1 MTKREILKL
10 TGLTEK
16 EFYKLYPTKE
26 AYEMKFGG
34 IHSNNKMQDGGNPIV
49 YPQQPTED
57 QFFNYG
63 ASYNVGIPYMEY
75 GGPYPQQGTADEFFN
90 FGKPA
95 PSLNF
100 YQTGGNV
107 QDQIIQIIEKFA
119 EINNIAPQNIID
131 ELKNMGQGEQQEAI
145 QQMLEYVQA
154 NTEQEVSQDL
164 YGQGL
169 TQEEYPENSPEDYT
183 EDMTQESQS
192 MKMGGKK
199 LKKYQGYNS
208 IVNENNKK
216 DESYL
221 NKTSDFAKWLRN
233 TALQSDMEET
243 MGKMQK
249 GGPFE
254 KTYKGRTYIVDPTT
268 KTVIDKATG
277 TDATK
282 MAGLEFPDIYRDVI
296 GSSPRTDKDD
306 VRFHNTF
313 YSDKFYDEY
322 PEYRPNYNK
331 LTSLENAG
339 QLDSKSLKKMANR
352 QNFYRFGYR
361 EAAADILNNEKE
373 IKNNY
378 YQGVN
383 KKALGGRL
391 YADGGELP
399 PDEGTSY
406 VQYDEAGNP
415 ITANQLYNNPSFTN
429 SNSTTNWN
437 QQDENKKLDELVS
450 LKRQKEALEYNL
462 QNSQNEVGKSRIKD
476 ELNAVDDKINYWETY
491 GVSKPKEGLY
501 YESND
506 GMNYSE
512 KGFDNMSFNSAFGE
526 ARKQGMKTFTWRGKS
541 YGTKLK
547 GQGSGITYAPPVT
560 SELKGFPKKQ
570 KGGLPKAQNG
580 NIGIGISSD
589 LEGLSS
595 KILPTGRSF
604 NKRKPIK
611 GETFD
616 DWWTSDGST
625 PGFAPDNRV
634 WDGSKWVNK
643 QNKTN
648 TTTTTNTGTGTGT
661 GTGNTTN
668 TNTNTGST
676 NTTTNT
682 TGTGTGTSAGKGYRV
697 YEGDN
702 QGTRTRTT
710 YNPNPN
716 VTYNYGYDPYG
727 YQPSYGYGQQAPY
740 GYGYT
745 TLGNPFLGLIG
756 SLLSGPF
763 GGNWGFDMIPFDYYG
778 DNRNTTYNNA
788 LGLRGQRRPGN
799 QKSYLEDMQR
809 RLDRGEGID
818 SDEVEIYSKLKNRFQ
833 DQRDRKEN
841 KLLRKDTRL
850 ENRNRR
856 TTDRLVDEDNL
867 DYYFTEDQVPDEQWD
882 PNVNKTSKDKYNEF
896 LQYTKDRNVKLNK
909 KNFEDVWGDWYQ
921 NRELG
926 GGLKKKDKF
935 DLSNQDLNTIEEKA
949 RHKPRAFMTNPN
961 QNALS
966 LDVNGKPERF
976 KDLFRAQSGVAFNPA
991 DFYDPNEIYDLPEED
1006 YNYPMENSNMLN
1018 PDPNS
1023 PIGNMPGVWE
1033 TGPLPTGIQP
1043 TYKDIY
1049 GNSLFDKTTPK
1060 SDKRRGL
1067 LLRQRTPR
1075 PDDVLNTIN
1084 LTTATLNQRNQKL
1097 RERQLRTRLDD
1108 PRNLFTEGYT
1118 KKRGVWYPG
1127 PGLSYG
1133 TQDPYGLDLS
1143 GPARG
1148 YFKNG
1153 GKMAIGGP
1161 IAKDYLYLTNSM
1173 IDALSNL
1180 GGQVGY
1186 ID

>member
-183 EDMTQESQS
+183 EDMTQEPQS

-221 NKTSDFAKWLRN
+221 NKTSDFANWLRN
-233 TALQSDMEET
+233 TALQSNMEET
-243 MGKMQK
+243 MGKMQN
-249 GGPFE
+249 GGTFE
-254 KTYKGRTYIVDPTT
+254 KTYKGRTY
-268 KTVIDKATG
+268 
-277 TDATK
+277 
-282 MAGLEFPDIYRDVI
+282 
-296 GSSPRTDKDD
+296 
-306 VRFHNTF
+306 
-313 YSDKFYDEY
+313 
-322 PEYRPNYNK
+322 
-331 LTSLENAG
+331 
-339 QLDSKSLKKMANR
+339 
-352 QNFYRFGYR
+352 
-361 EAAADILNNEKE
+361 
-373 IKNNY
+373 
-378 YQGVN
+378 
-383 KKALGGRL
+383 KALGGRL
-391 YADGGELP
+391 YADGGGLP

-415 ITANQLYNNPSFTN
+415 ISANQLYNNPSFTN

-437 QQDENKKLDELVS
+437 QQDENRKLDELVS

-476 ELNAVDDKINYWETY
+476 ELNAVDDKINHWETY

-560 SELKGFPKKQ
+560 SELEGFPRKQ
-570 KGGLPKAQNG
+570 KGGLPKAQSAGSNKG
-580 NIGIGISSD
+580 YRIY
-589 LEGLSS
+589 EG
-595 KILPTGRSF
+595 
-604 NKRKPIK
+604 
-611 GETFD
+611 
-616 DWWTSDGST
+616 
-625 PGFAPDNRV
+625 DN
-634 WDGSKWVNK
+634 DQS
-643 QNKTN
+643 
-648 TTTTTNTGTGTGT
+648 
-661 GTGNTTN
+661 TN
-668 TNTNTGST
+668 TNTRST
-676 NTTTNT
+676 QT
-682 TGTGTGTSAGKGYRV
+682 V
-697 YEGDN
+697 
-702 QGTRTRTT
+702 
-710 YNPNPN
+710 YNPN
-716 VTYNYGYDPYG
+716 TMYNNGYDPYSYG

-778 DNRNTTYNNA
+778 DNRNATYNNA
-788 LGLRGQRRPGN
+788 LDLRGQRRPGN

-833 DQRDRKEN
+833 DQRRPGKTEKEA
-841 KLLRKDTRL
+841 RD
-850 ENRNRR
+850 
-856 TTDRLVDEDNL
+856 
-867 DYYFTEDQVPDEQWD
+867 FTEGNERRINKYLDKVDSQHFFNKDPEDPEWDQDRYDAFIEATK
-882 PNVNKTSKDKYNEF
+882 NKKVNKRNFNHIY
-896 LQYTKDRNVKLNK
+896 YTTK
-909 KNFEDVWGDWYQ
+909 FQ
-921 NRELG
+921 PG
-926 GGLKKKDKF
+926 GSLKKKDKF

-976 KDLFRAQSGVAFNPA
+976 KDLFRAQDGAFNVA
-991 DFYDPNEIYDLPEED
+991 DYYDPNEMYDLPEEE
-1006 YNYPMENSNMLN
+1006 YY
-1018 PDPNS
+1018 NS
-1023 PIGNMPGVWE
+1023 PMDRLPGYLSGR
-1033 TGPLPTGIQP
+1033 GPLPTGIQP
-1043 TYKDIY
+1043 TWKDIK

-1060 SDKRRGL
+1060 SDKRRGS

-1075 PDDVLNTIN
+1075 PEDVLNTIN

-1118 KKRGVWYPG
+1118 KERGAWYPG

>member
-145 QQMLEYVQA
+145 QQMLEYVQS
-154 NTEQEVSQDL
+154 NSEQEVSQDL

-183 EDMTQESQS
+183 EDMTQEPQS

-221 NKTSDFAKWLRN
+221 NKTSDFANWLRN
-233 TALQSDMEET
+233 TALQSNMEET
-243 MGKMQK
+243 MGKMQN
-249 GGPFE
+249 GGTFE

-322 PEYRPNYNK
+322 PGYRPNYNK

-339 QLDSKSLKKMANR
+339 HLNSNTLKKIANP
-352 QNFYRFGYR
+352 QNFYRFGYS
-361 EAAADILNNEKE
+361 EAAANILNNEKE
-373 IKNNY
+373 IKDNY
-378 YQGVN
+378 YRGVN

-391 YADGGELP
+391 YADGGGLP
-399 PDEGTSY
+399 SDEGTSY

-437 QQDENKKLDELVS
+437 QQDENRKLDELVS

-560 SELKGFPKKQ
+560 SELEGFPKKQ

-580 NIGIGISSD
+580 NNKGYRIY
-589 LEGLSS
+589 EG
-595 KILPTGRSF
+595 
-604 NKRKPIK
+604 
-611 GETFD
+611 
-616 DWWTSDGST
+616 
-625 PGFAPDNRV
+625 DN
-634 WDGSKWVNK
+634 DQS
-643 QNKTN
+643 
-648 TTTTTNTGTGTGT
+648 
-661 GTGNTTN
+661 TN
-668 TNTNTGST
+668 TNTRSIQT
-676 NTTTNT
+676 
-682 TGTGTGTSAGKGYRV
+682 V
-697 YEGDN
+697 
-702 QGTRTRTT
+702 
-710 YNPNPN
+710 YNPN
-716 VTYNYGYDPYG
+716 TMYNNGYDPYSYG

-778 DNRNTTYNNA
+778 DNRNATYNNA
-788 LGLRGQRRPGN
+788 LDLRGQRRPGN

-867 DYYFTEDQVPDEQWD
+867 DYYFTEDQVSDEQWD

-896 LQYTKDRNVKLNK
+896 LQYTKDKNVKLNK
-909 KNFEDVWGDWYQ
+909 KNFESVWGDWYQ
-921 NRELG
+921 NRAFG
-926 GGLKKKDKF
+926 GDLKKKDKF

-976 KDLFRAQSGVAFNPA
+976 RDLFRAQSGAFNLA

-1043 TYKDIY
+1043 TYKDIK

-1060 SDKRRGL
+1060 SDPKSDKRRGL
-1067 LLRQRTPR
+1067 LLRPRTANLA
-1075 PDDVLNTIN
+1075 DDVLNTIN

-1118 KKRGVWYPG
+1118 KKTGVWYPG

-1133 TQDPYGLDLS
+1133 TQDPYSLDLS

>member
-154 NTEQEVSQDL
+154 NSEQEVSQDL

-183 EDMTQESQS
+183 EDMTQEPQS

-221 NKTSDFAKWLRN
+221 NKTSDFANWLRN
-233 TALQSDMEET
+233 TALQSNMEET
-243 MGKMQK
+243 MGKMQN
-249 GGPFE
+249 GGTFE

-282 MAGLEFPDIYRDVI
+282 MAGLEFPDLYKSIKGAYADVATPNQLPQGYVTKGDFFDAVTGGKNNPYTI
-296 GSSPRTDKDD
+296 GINALNK
-306 VRFHNTF
+306 VNTNN
-313 YSDKFYDEY
+313 YSDNEL
-322 PEYRPNYNK
+322 YNK
-331 LTSLENAG
+331 
-339 QLDSKSLKKMANR
+339 
-352 QNFYRFGYR
+352 GYS
-361 EAAADILNNEKE
+361 EVVDGKLSTAAILNPSKQTINNAARGVIRENRNE
-373 IKNNY
+373 IKDEY

-383 KKALGGRL
+383 R
-391 YADGGELP
+391 
-399 PDEGTSY
+399 
-406 VQYDEAGNP
+406 
-415 ITANQLYNNPSFTN
+415 
-429 SNSTTNWN
+429 
-437 QQDENKKLDELVS
+437 
-450 LKRQKEALEYNL
+450 
-462 QNSQNEVGKSRIKD
+462 
-476 ELNAVDDKINYWETY
+476 
-491 GVSKPKEGLY
+491 
-501 YESND
+501 
-506 GMNYSE
+506 
-512 KGFDNMSFNSAFGE
+512 
-526 ARKQGMKTFTWRGKS
+526 
-541 YGTKLK
+541 
-547 GQGSGITYAPPVT
+547 
-560 SELKGFPKKQ
+560 KQ

-580 NIGIGISSD
+580 SNKGYRIY
-589 LEGLSS
+589 EG
-595 KILPTGRSF
+595 
-604 NKRKPIK
+604 
-611 GETFD
+611 
-616 DWWTSDGST
+616 
-625 PGFAPDNRV
+625 DN
-634 WDGSKWVNK
+634 DQS
-643 QNKTN
+643 
-648 TTTTTNTGTGTGT
+648 
-661 GTGNTTN
+661 TN
-668 TNTNTGST
+668 TNTRST
-676 NTTTNT
+676 QT
-682 TGTGTGTSAGKGYRV
+682 V
-697 YEGDN
+697 
-702 QGTRTRTT
+702 
-710 YNPNPN
+710 YNPN
-716 VTYNYGYDPYG
+716 TMYNNGYDPYSYG

-778 DNRNTTYNNA
+778 DNRNATYNNA
-788 LGLRGQRRPGN
+788 LDLRGQRRPGN

-856 TTDRLVDEDNL
+856 TTDRLVDEDNF
-867 DYYFTEDQVPDEQWD
+867 DYYFTEDQVPFTDDPNTDNQVPDEQWD

-896 LQYTKDRNVKLNK
+896 LQYTKDKNVKLNK
-909 KNFEDVWGDWYQ
+909 KNFESVWGDWYQ
-921 NRELG
+921 NRAFG
-926 GGLKKKDKF
+926 GDLKKKDKF

-976 KDLFRAQSGVAFNPA
+976 KDLFRAQDGAFNVA
-991 DFYDPNEIYDLPEED
+991 DYYDPNEMYDLPEEE
-1006 YNYPMENSNMLN
+1006 YY
-1018 PDPNS
+1018 NS
-1023 PIGNMPGVWE
+1023 PMDRLPGYLSGR
-1033 TGPLPTGIQP
+1033 GPLPTGIQP
-1043 TYKDIY
+1043 TWKDIK

-1067 LLRQRTPR
+1067 LLRPR
-1075 PDDVLNTIN
+1075 IPRADDVLNTIN

>member
-119 EINNIAPQNIID
+119 KINNIAPQNIID

-183 EDMTQESQS
+183 EDMTQEPQS

-221 NKTSDFAKWLRN
+221 NKTSDFANWLRN
-233 TALQSDMEET
+233 TALQSNMEET
-243 MGKMQK
+243 MGKMQN
-249 GGPFE
+249 GGTFE

-282 MAGLEFPDIYRDVI
+282 MAGLEFPDLYKSIKGQYAETPSKHQVDINVRKDESWPNSTV
-296 GSSPRTDKDD
+296 SSESGFKNAINYFNEDYP
-306 VRFHNTF
+306 
-313 YSDKFYDEY
+313 SDKKLKTPVNIDVVLPFMDEGMLGY
-322 PEYRPNYNK
+322 PNLPGSETYKRAVGDTRK
-331 LTSLENAG
+331 IMLT
-339 QLDSKSLKKMANR
+339 NR
-352 QNFYRFGYR
+352 QN
-361 EAAADILNNEKE
+361 
-373 IKNNY
+373 IKDEY

-391 YADGGELP
+391 YADGGGLP

-462 QNSQNEVGKSRIKD
+462 QNSQNEVGKNRIKD
-476 ELNAVDDKINYWETY
+476 ELNAVDDKINHWETY

-560 SELKGFPKKQ
+560 SELEGFPRKQ

-580 NIGIGISSD
+580 NNKGYRIY
-589 LEGLSS
+589 EG
-595 KILPTGRSF
+595 
-604 NKRKPIK
+604 
-611 GETFD
+611 
-616 DWWTSDGST
+616 
-625 PGFAPDNRV
+625 DN
-634 WDGSKWVNK
+634 DQS
-643 QNKTN
+643 
-648 TTTTTNTGTGTGT
+648 
-661 GTGNTTN
+661 TN
-668 TNTNTGST
+668 TNTRST
-676 NTTTNT
+676 QT
-682 TGTGTGTSAGKGYRV
+682 V
-697 YEGDN
+697 
-702 QGTRTRTT
+702 
-710 YNPNPN
+710 YNPN
-716 VTYNYGYDPYG
+716 TMYNNGYDPYSYG

-778 DNRNTTYNNA
+778 DNRNATYNNA
-788 LGLRGQRRPGN
+788 LDLRGQRRPGN

-896 LQYTKDRNVKLNK
+896 LQYTKDKNVKLNK
-909 KNFEDVWGDWYQ
+909 KNFESVWGDWYQ
-921 NRELG
+921 NRAFG
-926 GGLKKKDKF
+926 GDLKKKDKF

-976 KDLFRAQSGVAFNPA
+976 KDLFRAQNGVAFNLA
-991 DFYDPNEIYDLPEED
+991 DYYDPNEMYDLPEEEY
-1006 YNYPMENSNMLN
+1006 YNYPTENSNMLN

-1033 TGPLPTGIQP
+1033 TGPLPTGIQS
-1043 TYKDIY
+1043 TWKDIK
-1049 GNSLFDKTTPK
+1049 GNNLFEKSQAPKTGPK
-1060 SDKRRGL
+1060 SDKRRGS

-1075 PDDVLNTIN
+1075 PEDVLNTIN